1 MAADRASEDDAVG
14 RALSAS
20 YTPPRIREAR
30 ERQDEILI
38 ARFRGEPLRIA
49 DIGCGDG
56 YHGAIFG
63 PSCEQYH
70 GFEIA
75 PELAAASETRW
86 REAGLVNAS
95 VYLGDVVDAELP
107 AGFYDL
113 AWCLY
118 FTPGNIREPSDDLGI
133 YTDAYLDENPRFIE
147 IFTRVLRSLKPEGRL
162 FLTVYKDVPEAE
174 AAQLDFYDRTGLE
187 VVTPKGSRFVST
199 AEGFWSARWT
209 EASLRSN
216 LGACGA
222 EPSRVELHDLNS
234 IAWLVEVTAVNLP
247 G

>member
-1 MAADRASEDDAVG
+1 MTDARASEDDAVS

-20 YTPPRIREAR
+20 YTPPLIREAR
-30 ERQDEILI
+30 ERQDEILV
-38 ARFRGEPLRIA
+38 ARFRGERLSIA

-63 PSCEQYH
+63 PSCELYH

-75 PELAAASETRW
+75 PELAAASEKRW
-86 REAGLVNAS
+86 RAAGLAHATVF
-95 VYLGDVVDAELP
+95 LGDVADAELP
-107 AGFYDL
+107 PSFYDL

-118 FTPGNIREPSDDLGI
+118 FTPGNIREPSEDLGI
-133 YTDAYLDENPRFIE
+133 YTDAYLDENPRFVE
-147 IFTRVLRSLKPEGRL
+147 VFSRVLRSLKSDGRL
-162 FLTVYKDVPEAE
+162 FLTVYVDVPEAE

-187 VVTPKGSRFVST
+187 VVTPRGSRFVST

-216 LGACGA
+216 LTACGVDWH
-222 EPSRVELHDLNS
+222 RVELHPLNA
-234 IAWLVEVTAVNLP
+234 IAWLVEVVK